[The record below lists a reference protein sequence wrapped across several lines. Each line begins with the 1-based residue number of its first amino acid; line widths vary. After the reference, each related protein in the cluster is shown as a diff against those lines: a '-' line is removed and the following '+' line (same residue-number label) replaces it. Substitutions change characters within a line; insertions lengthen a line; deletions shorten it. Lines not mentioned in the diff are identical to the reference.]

1 MTFKIYDVLQLIVI
15 VLLFTLQIIVMKTTD
30 TQLAELNKIT
40 KTNAEYIQNLEVKVQ
55 ELQKESN
62 QQYFMHL
69 ENTSERCD

>member
-15 VLLFTLQIIVMKTTD
+15 FLLFTLQIIVMETTD
-30 TQLAELNKIT
+30 TQLTELNKIT